1 MELQD
6 KMRTLCIQDYNE
18 KYNLNETLKKQ
29 QKGRNRNINVK
40 DMDHYAE
47 AKIAMELEEDKLDK
61 INKESIDLDNKTNK
75 VSDKLKT
82 LKQNPITKNYSL
94 SQEEKENIENYVS
107 PSYKSL
113 ILELVKFSISY
124 PIVNTN

>member
-29 QKGRNRNINVK
+29 QKGRNRDINIK

-94 SQEEKENIENYVS
+94 
-107 PSYKSL
+107 L
-113 ILELVKFSISY
+113 LMIL
-124 PIVNTN
+124 

>member
-1 MELQD
+1 
-6 KMRTLCIQDYNE
+6 
-18 KYNLNETLKKQ
+18 
-29 QKGRNRNINVK
+29 
-40 DMDHYAE
+40 MDHYAE